1 MNCDGG
7 AAGRRAGAAGEL
19 ETDAGGV
26 GVGGDKEIVLALVKG
41 EIDAGVDIAITDLA
55 VLFDTSGPVTGI
67 GADEIVAASGEWGEG

>member
-41 EIDAGVDIAITDLA
+41 EIDAGITDLA